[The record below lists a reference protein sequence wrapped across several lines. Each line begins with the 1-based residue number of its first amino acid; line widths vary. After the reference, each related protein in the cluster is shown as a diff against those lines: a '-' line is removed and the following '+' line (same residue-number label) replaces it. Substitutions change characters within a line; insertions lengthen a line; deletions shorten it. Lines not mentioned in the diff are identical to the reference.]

1 VFVLPAGVPVPL
13 AALIR
18 IAGMT
23 AALLLAGDA
32 HQEGRVL
39 VRQVAGWFPARPG
52 EGGDR
57 AWRNQVEAVEER
69 GEFRWS
75 KYLQRGGLVFSG
87 ELAGERLLS
96 RTITRAFLPGSLTIW
111 VTAPGTRGA
120 RRGSPRKY
128 FLPSA
133 SNQQRPLF
141 VSST

>member
-1 VFVLPAGVPVPL
+1 MFVLPAGLPVPL

-18 IAGMT
+18 IAGMA

-75 KYLQRGGLVFSG
+75 KYLQRG
-87 ELAGERLLS
+87 
-96 RTITRAFLPGSLTIW
+96 
-111 VTAPGTRGA
+111 A